1 MERRDFLKISAA
13 GGAAAALE
21 GCGNPDHQLIRFI
34 PEEDMLP
41 GIATWKPSICTQC
54 PAGCGLLVRVMQGEA
69 EVVRHG
75 QLGLIKMGLA
85 KKLEGNPNH
94 PINQGRLCPR
104 GQTGLQVTYHPDR
117 IRTPLQ
123 RTGPRGSGQFK
134 EITWDDAIKQLVA
147 QLSPLLANKQE
158 SGLAV
163 LTSPLRGQRK
173 NIVASFAAAFGHY
186 SLLEFAFFDD
196 SVIRAA
202 NATSF
207 NQAVLPTVDLA
218 QSNYVISFGADFLG
232 TWNSPVSQ
240 SIGYGTMRKGRP
252 GQRGKFVHVE
262 PRLSQTAANA
272 DEWIPCKPGSE
283 GFFALSLAHVILRD
297 KLRPSNAAGPAAGL
311 IEGWSQGLPDYA
323 PEKIADQVG
332 VPAVTL
338 TRIAHEAAANTPAV
352 ALIGGTAAAQ
362 TNGVFSG
369 LAVNAL
375 NSLLGSV
382 EKPGGVQFS
391 ERRNIRQS
399 IVPPAGPPPP
409 PGIEIRIAT
418 AAMSIG
424 SSSVEIQGFVNGVLL
439 DSGATKVAL
448 LYGANPVFAASPA
461 VRIREALGKI
471 PFIASF
477 DSFIHE
483 TSAYADLIL
492 PDHSPLES
500 WLDDAPPSGSV
511 RMIAS
516 LAPPAMSPLH
526 NTRAMPDV
534 LLDVAQQLGGDLAKS
549 LPWKTYDEALKA
561 SFTTL
566 YKEQGTKS
574 AKDADEFWSKA
585 QDQGGWWSSDEKP
598 AQLSIAKVAGPPRK
612 GQGPQFDGDPSQ
624 FPFHLLPYASQMWYD
639 GSLANLP
646 WMQEA
651 PDPLSSAMWGSW
663 VEINTQTAAKLGIHQ
678 GDLIQVASQ
687 HGTLEAPAFVTPGI
701 APDCVAM
708 PVGQG
713 HTNFTRY
720 ASDRGANPISILAP
734 LTDEETGALAWAATR
749 VKISRI
755 GKGKLVLFGGSLTE
769 TLPELQNRKVQR

>member
-1 MERRDFLKISAA
+1 MERRDFLKISAIGSA
-13 GGAAAALE
+13 SAALE

-54 PAGCGLLVRVMQGEA
+54 PAGCGLIVRVMQGEA
-69 EVVRHG
+69 EVIRRG

-117 IRTPLQ
+117 VRNPLE

-147 QLSPLLANKQE
+147 QLSPLQSAKQR

-173 NIVASFAAAFGHY
+173 NIVARFAAAFKY
-186 SLLEFAFFDD
+186 SRGYDFAFFDEAT
-196 SVIRAA
+196 VRAA

-207 NQAVLPTVDLA
+207 DQPSVPTVDLA
-218 QSNYVISFGADFLG
+218 QTNYVISFGADFLG
-232 TWNSPVSQ
+232 TWNSPVAQ
-240 SIGYGTMRKGRP
+240 SIGYGTMRQGRP

-272 DEWIPCKPGSE
+272 DEWIPCKPGTE
-283 GFFALSLAHVILRD
+283 GLFALSLAHVIMRD
-297 KLRPSNAAGPAAGL
+297 KQRPATSVTT
-311 IEGWSQGLPDYA
+311 IDGWSQGLADYA
-323 PEKIADQVG
+323 PEKTVNQTG
-332 VPAVTL
+332 VPAGTVTRL
-338 TRIAHEAAANTPAV
+338 AHELSTNFPSA

-362 TNGVFSG
+362 TNGVFNA

-375 NSLLGSV
+375 NSLLGNINKTGSI
-382 EKPGGVQFS
+382 QFP
-391 ERRNIRQS
+391 EAWKVPQT
-399 IVPPAGPPPP
+399 IVPPPVSMPA
-409 PGIEIRIAT
+409 GIEVKQAT
-418 AAMSIG
+418 AAEDVP
-424 SSSVEIQGFVNGVLL
+424 SSSVSAQLFVNEVLL
-439 DSGATKVAL
+439 DPGSTKVLL
-448 LYGANPVFAASPA
+448 LYGCNPVYAAHPSLR
-461 VRIREALGKI
+461 VREALEKI

-477 DSFIHE
+477 DSFINE
-483 TSAYADLIL
+483 TSSYADLIL

-500 WLDDAPPSGSV
+500 WLDDVPQSGTTRAV
-511 RMIAS
+511 AS
-516 LAPPAMSPLH
+516 LAAPATSPLH

-534 LLDVAQQLGGDLAKS
+534 LLDVAQQLGGELAKS
-549 LPWKTYDEALKA
+549 LPWKTYDEALKTAFAEIYKTQA
-561 SFTTL
+561 S
-566 YKEQGTKS
+566 KD
-574 AKDADEFWSKA
+574 AKDPDDFWQKV
-585 QDQGGWWSSDEKP
+585 QDQGGWWSAETKLAAIGTPKFPGP
-598 AQLSIAKVAGPPRK
+598 ARK
-612 GQGPQFDGDPSQ
+612 NALPEFDGDPAQ

-651 PDPLSSAMWGSW
+651 PDPMSSVMWGSW
-663 VEINTQTAAKLGIHQ
+663 VEINTQTAAKLGIAQ
-678 GDLIQVASQ
+678 GDLIEVTSQ
-687 HGTLEAPAFVTPGI
+687 HGTLQAPAFPVPGI

-720 ASDRGANPISILAP
+720 ASNRGANPISILAP
-734 LTDEETGALAWAATR
+734 LTDAETGALAWAATR

-755 GKGKLVLFGGSLTE
+755 GKGNMVFFGGSLRE
-769 TLPELQNRKVQR
+769 EPPNLRHR